1 MVHIRRRSGKIPLCL
16 LEPRRVWRMRTCQQ
30 WLETSVWVCSGS
42 CLIPVCVLRLRT
54 LQGGVGTA
62 GGVPALV

>member
-1 MVHIRRRSGKIPLCL
+1 MVHIRISAGKIPLCL
-16 LEPRRVWRMRTCQQ
+16 LEPRRVWGMRTCQQ

-42 CLIPVCVLRLRT
+42 CLIPMCVLRLRT
-54 LQGGVGTA
+54 LGVGTA

>member
-1 MVHIRRRSGKIPLCL
+1 MVHIRISAGKITLRL
-16 LEPRRVWRMRTCQQ
+16 LEPRRVWGMRTCQQ